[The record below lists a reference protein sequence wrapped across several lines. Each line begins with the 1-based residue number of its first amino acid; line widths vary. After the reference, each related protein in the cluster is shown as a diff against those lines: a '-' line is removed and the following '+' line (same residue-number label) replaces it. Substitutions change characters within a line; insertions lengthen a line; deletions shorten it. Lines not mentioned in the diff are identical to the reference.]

1 MEDLTE
7 LKPQWHRTLNPATD
21 NVEKG
26 PFQRVRG
33 SLDWQPIQDTQTN
46 GRQLNA
52 LMKRYRRARVAHKPN
67 SITIDCRVL
76 KLIWKKIC
84 NEEGFGQKIVLGRN
98 HQDSPL
104 GSVTPIRLSGLPV
117 GHKEAKSTSSHCPGS
132 GNPGIRS
139 ITELAEKSMLMPTT
153 MT

>member
-67 SITIDCRVL
+67 SITIVCRVL
-76 KLIWKKIC
+76 KLI
-84 NEEGFGQKIVLGRN
+84 
-98 HQDSPL
+98 
-104 GSVTPIRLSGLPV
+104 
-117 GHKEAKSTSSHCPGS
+117 
-132 GNPGIRS
+132 
-139 ITELAEKSMLMPTT
+139 
-153 MT
+153 